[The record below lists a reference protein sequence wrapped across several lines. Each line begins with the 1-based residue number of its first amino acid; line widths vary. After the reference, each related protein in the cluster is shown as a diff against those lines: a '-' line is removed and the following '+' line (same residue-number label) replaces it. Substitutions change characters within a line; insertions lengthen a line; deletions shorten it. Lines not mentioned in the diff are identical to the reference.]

1 MSLFLYETSPFI
13 KQILFKSQVH
23 VPLHYGC
30 QRKDVFTFIK
40 ISIQGKH
47 GKVFNYLT
55 RMAAWFAFAIF
66 FFKKCNQ
73 REIYWNKSEMTVL
86 KIHVKHCCE
95 LLL

>member
-40 ISIQGKH
+40 ISIQGMH

-55 RMAAWFAFAIF
+55 GMAAWFAFAISF
-66 FFKKCNQ
+66 SRNATNVRYIEKKQKWPC
-73 REIYWNKSEMTVL
+73 
-86 KIHVKHCCE
+86 
-95 LLL
+95 